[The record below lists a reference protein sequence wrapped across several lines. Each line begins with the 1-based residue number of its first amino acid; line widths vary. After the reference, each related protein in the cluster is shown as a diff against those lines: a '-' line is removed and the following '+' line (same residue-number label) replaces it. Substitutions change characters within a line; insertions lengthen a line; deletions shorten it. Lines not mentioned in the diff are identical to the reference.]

1 MLERSFGLAIACAA
15 LALAC
20 RAASP
25 VPGSALAE
33 PASPRLPAHH
43 TSHHQAAPPEQT
55 VLAGEP
61 PGDRLG
67 GHIVP
72 TAYELELAI
81 DPAQPRF
88 AGTATIHV
96 DIREP
101 VSTIWLH
108 GKDLTIVSAV
118 LRRTPGAGLARI
130 PAEELEIE
138 LDAPR
143 VAQGGLLGFDLP
155 EVVTPGPAV
164 LAIAYSA
171 AFGTRVGAFRQSEG
185 GHDYVYTDFEP
196 IDARLAFPCF
206 DEPRFKTP
214 WTVTLVVPADMH
226 GLSNMPERS
235 VEPMSRGKKR
245 IRFETSPP
253 LPSYLVAF
261 AVGPFD
267 IVNARGEALVPLR
280 IITPRGKAGWATTAA
295 TIAPELLRIVADYF
309 GTAVPFPKLDM
320 IAVPEF
326 SGAMENPGLITVG
339 AHILLSDPL
348 LPSIAQQRFLALVC
362 AHEFAHLWFGD
373 LVTPEDWN
381 ELWLN
386 EGFASWLA
394 DKALYAWNAGRMP
407 HVDQVVYKAHAM
419 ALDEHIEARA
429 VRQIGRARKD
439 IEGAFDALSYKKGG
453 ALLAMFEAW
462 LSEKTFRQ
470 GARSYVAA
478 HAGGNVDTDRL
489 LRALSSAAGR
499 DVGAAFRSF
508 LDQPGIP
515 QVRAELRCE
524 GGRPRVELSQRRY
537 VLLSDRP
544 RATPEAASAL
554 WHVPVCVRYGMSR
567 DSGQGVGQ
575 GAGQD
580 SGRACTLLSE
590 RTASLE
596 LDASGCPAWLVPNAD
611 AVGYFRYDMPP
622 AQLAALARAPLSERE
637 ATELVHNLRAL
648 LYSGDIDLAQVLPM
662 IEAVTRRASRHT
674 HEAVFE
680 LLSEIGEHVLPVEG
694 KAEFSAYVRRLYSK
708 RARALGFFGK
718 PGESEEDALLRP
730 KLIAFA
736 GDHGADP
743 WVRGT
748 AGKLAERWLR
758 SGRGIER
765 GMIEITLSLAGRT
778 GQKPLYERVAVAL
791 RRAISERDPDRQ
803 EILFQAMGGFRQPEL
818 VARSLAMVE
827 DPGMGKKRH
836 HLLLELLEAAETREQ
851 AMRYLEDRQ
860 KTLARSWTSAYLLLA
875 PLFAQEPCSER
886 ELARAR
892 AMASQIE
899 SARDM
904 VSERLR
910 EIESRIR
917 ACDRFRDAQQSSART
932 FFR

>member
-1 MLERSFGLAIACAA
+1 MLERFPGLAIACAA

-20 RAASP
+20 SAASP
-25 VPGSALAE
+25 VPLSALAE
-33 PASPRLPAHH
+33 PASPRLPAAQNA
-43 TSHHQAAPPEQT
+43 SHHQAALSVQT

-67 GHIVP
+67 AQIVP
-72 TAYELELAI
+72 TAYELELVI

-88 AGTATIHV
+88 AGRAIIHV

-108 GKDLTIVSAV
+108 GKDLTIAGAV
-118 LRRTPGAGLARI
+118 LRRAPGPGETLARI
-130 PAEELEIE
+130 PAAGLEIE

-143 VAQGGLLGFDLP
+143 AAEGGLLGFELP
-155 EVVTPGPAV
+155 EVAVPGPAV
-164 LAIAYSA
+164 LDIAYSA
-171 AFGTRVGAFRQSEG
+171 AFGTKVGAFRQSEG
-185 GHDYVYTDFEP
+185 GHDYVYSDFEP

-226 GLSNMPERS
+226 GLSNMPART
-235 VEPMSRGKKR
+235 VESMSKDTKR

-261 AVGPFD
+261 AVGPFE
-267 IVNARGEALVPLR
+267 IVDASGDGGTPVPLR
-280 IITPRGKAGWATTAA
+280 IVTPRGKAAWAQAA
-295 TIAPELLRIVADYF
+295 VATAPELLRIVADYF
-309 GTAVPFPKLDM
+309 GTAVPFPKIDM
-320 IAVPEF
+320 IAVPVF

-348 LPSIAQQRFLALVC
+348 LPSISHQRFLALVC

-373 LVTPEDWN
+373 LVTPEDWDD
-381 ELWLN
+381 LWLN
-386 EGFASWLA
+386 EGFATWLA
-394 DKALYAWNAGRMP
+394 DKALYSWNAGRMP
-407 HVDQVVYKAHAM
+407 HVDQVVAKTHAM
-419 ALDEHIEARA
+419 AMDEHIEARA
-429 VRQIGRARKD
+429 VRQVGRARKEL
-439 IEGAFDALSYKKGG
+439 EGAFDALSYKKGG

-470 GARSYVAA
+470 GALSYVAA
-478 HAGGNVDTDRL
+478 HAGGNVDTGRL

-499 DVGAAFRSF
+499 DVGAAFQSF

-515 QVRAELRCE
+515 QIRAELRCE

-537 VLLSDRP
+537 VLLSDRQ
-544 RATPEAASAL
+544 RATPQSASAL
-554 WHVPVCVRYGMSR
+554 WHVPVCVRYGASR
-567 DSGQGVGQ
+567 DSGR
-575 GAGQD
+575 D

-590 RTASLE
+590 RQASLE
-596 LDASGCPAWLVPNAD
+596 LDAERCPAWLLPNAD
-611 AVGYFRYDMPP
+611 AAGYFRYDMPP

-637 ATELVHNLRAL
+637 AAELVHNLRAL
-648 LYSGDIDLAQVLPM
+648 LYSGDIDLMQVLPM
-662 IEAVTRRASRHT
+662 IEDVSRRASRHT

-680 LLSEIGEHVLPVEG
+680 LLAEIGDHLLPAERG
-694 KAEFSAYVRRLYSK
+694 AEFSAYVRRLYSK
-708 RARALGFFGK
+708 RARALGFHGK

-748 AGKLAERWLR
+748 ASKLADRWLR
-758 SGRGIER
+758 TGRGIER
-765 GMIEITLSLAGRT
+765 GMIEITLSLAGRN
-778 GQKPLYERVAVAL
+778 GHKPLYDQVAVAL
-791 RRAISERDPDRQ
+791 RRALMERDQDRQ

-860 KTLARSWTSAYLLLA
+860 KTLARSWNSAYLLLA

-886 ELARAR
+886 DLARAR

-910 EIESRIR
+910 EIEKRIR
-917 ACDRFRDAQQSSART
+917 ACDRFRDAQESSART
-932 FFR
+932 YFR